1 MFLLNDEMILRYQKE
16 GLLDMENL
24 NRELIHP
31 TYCYFRLGSPVRVWD
46 GNRKEYH
53 LEELGEPGKEVL
65 TIPPRGYVL
74 IQSLE
79 RFTCS
84 KKVLGIFGQV
94 SALARKGLRL
104 NHSPTIDPNF
114 RGYLEMGL
122 ENLLDRPRE
131 LQYRELIG
139 KVLFFDVS
147 DTYPVPDIRGT
158 LSEKDYKRR
167 ETLRGAEPL

>member
-1 MFLLNDEMILRYQKE
+1 MFLLNNEMILRYQKE
-16 GLLDMENL
+16 GLLDIEDLKM
-24 NRELIHP
+24 ELIHP
-31 TYCYFRLGSPVRVWD
+31 TYYYFRLGSPVRVW
-46 GNRKEYH
+46 NESRKEYH
-53 LEELGEPGKEVL
+53 LEELGESGKEVL
-65 TIPPRGYVL
+65 TIPARGYIL

-84 KKVLGIFGQV
+84 KKILGIFGQV

-131 LQYRELIG
+131 LRHGERIG

-147 DTYPVPDIRGT
+147 DTYPIPNIKGT
-158 LSEKDYKRR
+158 ISEKDYKRR

>member
-1 MFLLNDEMILRYQKE
+1 MFLLNNEMILRYQKE
-16 GLLDMENL
+16 GLLSIEDL
-24 NRELIHP
+24 KLDLIHP
-31 TYCYFRLGSPVRVWD
+31 TYYYFRLGSPVRVWD
-46 GNRKEYH
+46 ESRKDYH
-53 LEELGEPGKEVL
+53 LVELDEPGKEVL
-65 TIPPRGYVL
+65 TIPARGYVL

-84 KKVLGIFGQV
+84 KKILCIFGQV

-131 LQYRELIG
+131 LQYGECIG

-147 DTYPVPDIRGT
+147 DTYPVHDIKGT
-158 LSEKDYKRR
+158 ISEKDYKRR

>member
-1 MFLLNDEMILRYQKE
+1 MFLLNNEMILRYKKE
-16 GLLDMENL
+16 GLLDIEDL
-24 NRELIHP
+24 ELELIHP
-31 TYCYFRLGSPVRVWD
+31 TYYYFRLGSPVRMWD
-46 GNRKEYH
+46 ENRKDYH

-65 TIPPRGYVL
+65 TISSRGYVL

-84 KKVLGIFGQV
+84 KRVLGIFGQI
-94 SALARKGLRL
+94 SAVARKGLRL

-131 LQYRELIG
+131 LRYGECIG
-139 KVLFFDVS
+139 KVSFFDVS
-147 DTYPVPDIRGT
+147 DTYPVPDIQGAIT
-158 LSEKDYKRR
+158 EKDYKRR